1 MHQEERSAATGHLP
15 QVARCALIGPWLKA
29 NSPIMRYGVAA
40 LAVLVTTLLRA
51 ALNSFLGTTTPLLPL
66 LPAVLLTALAVGR
79 GPAFFAC
86 VFAPALLIHFLSLG
100 GEQID
105 WIPWLAHSTFFVV
118 SGAPMVAII
127 HALQRAHIEQSGLL
141 EEANASER
149 RALANELH
157 LQVIADSMPVL
168 ISYLN
173 RDHRYQ
179 FVNGHYERWFGIPR
193 EDIVGRH
200 ARDVLGEAAYA
211 TVKPHMD
218 DALRGASVVF
228 EALVPYARGDQRF
241 VRARYVPRKSLD
253 GAVLGFFA
261 LIDDLT
267 ERRRAEQELV
277 DLQQHL
283 SMALR
288 AGRSGTFERDIGS
301 DKNTWS
307 DELLELYGFRR
318 GEFSETHEGWLA
330 CIVAE
335 DRAQIAASAENA
347 LKVGSHRIEFRIR
360 RHDTGELRWI
370 HARAK
375 VFYDSD
381 GNPVRMVGAN
391 TDITEHKLA
400 AEALADRERTL
411 QLIYDNSSDGI
422 ALLQVCESRELRVVS
437 VNATLL
443 RAIGL
448 GREQVEGL
456 PLEQVLPQPH
466 RPFVLT
472 KCREAMDAGE
482 RVSFEKDI
490 ELRVGRRHAKISL
503 IPVTST
509 TGPHILVCV
518 TDVTAAKA
526 MEAAQL
532 ADAQRKDE
540 FLAMLAHELRNP
552 LVPIRNVAHLLTK
565 EQIAPAKSQE
575 LGLVV
580 ERQTKHLMR
589 LVDDLLDVSRI
600 TRGALELQRERVAL
614 ESVIR
619 QSIEMLESAL
629 NAKRQTF
636 SIQWLAPSNL
646 VTGDR
651 ARLIQVFANLLSNAS
666 KYSPEGAAIELRVEQ
681 EDRFVV
687 VHVIDHGEGVDA
699 SMLGKVFELFV
710 QADKSLDRRNGG
722 LGVGLTI
729 AKRLVE
735 LHGGRIEARSA
746 GLGQGSQ
753 FTVRLPLAGPPDRI
767 AQEPPTAD
775 TARQTEST
783 DTSARVLIVD
793 DSAAVAATFAMMLEI
808 EGFTV
813 RMVHDGRSAL
823 QELESY
829 EAQVILLDIGLP
841 DIDGYMVAQ
850 SVRERYAHRD
860 VRIIAVTGYGTP
872 ADRELALKSGFDAH
886 LTKPVEP
893 ENLLS
898 TIREGM
904 APGARQGI
912 STSSA

>member
-1 MHQEERSAATGHLP
+1 MHQEERTAATGHSRR
-15 QVARCALIGPWLKA
+15 VARCAVIGPWLKT
-29 NSPIMRYGVAA
+29 NSPVMRYGVAA

-51 ALNSFLGTTTPLLPL
+51 ALNPLLGTTTPLLPL

-118 SGAPMVAII
+118 IGAPTVAII

-168 ISYLN
+168 ISYLD

-193 EDIVGRH
+193 GDIVGRH

-228 EALVPYARGDQRF
+228 ETLVPYARGDQRF
-241 VRARYVPRKSLD
+241 VRARYVPRRSLD

-277 DLQQHL
+277 ELQQHL

-288 AGRSGTFERDIGS
+288 AGRSGTFEWDIGS

-347 LKVGSHRIEFRIR
+347 LKVGSNRIEFRIR

-381 GNPVRMVGAN
+381 GKPVRMVGAN

-400 AEALADRERTL
+400 AETLADRERTL

-422 ALLQVCESRELRVVS
+422 ALLQVGESRELRVVS

-443 RAIGL
+443 RSAGL

-456 PLEQVLPQPH
+456 PLEQVVPQPH
-466 RPFVLT
+466 WPFVLT
-472 KCREAMDAGE
+472 KCREAMETGD
-482 RVSFEKDI
+482 RVSFEKDM
-490 ELRVGRRHAKISL
+490 ELPAGRRHAEISL
-503 IPVTST
+503 IPVAST
-509 TGPHILVCV
+509 TGLHILVCV
-518 TDVTAAKA
+518 TDVTSEKA
-526 MEAAQL
+526 MEAAQR
-532 ADAQRKDE
+532 AEAQRKDE
-540 FLAMLAHELRNP
+540 FIAMLAHELRNP

-565 EQIAPAKSQE
+565 EQFSPAKSQE
-575 LGLVV
+575 LGLVI
-580 ERQTKHLMR
+580 ERQTKHLTR

-600 TRGALELQRERVAL
+600 TRSALELHRERVPL
-614 ESVIR
+614 EDVIR
-619 QSIEMLESAL
+619 QAIEMLESAL
-629 NAKRQTF
+629 NGKRQTF
-636 SIQWLAPSNL
+636 SIQWLAPGNL

-651 ARLIQVFANLLSNAS
+651 ARLVQVFANLLSNAS
-666 KYSPEGAAIELRVEQ
+666 KYSPEGAVIELRVEQ
-681 EDRFVV
+681 EDGSVV
-687 VHVIDHGEGVDA
+687 VRVIDHGEGIDA
-699 SMLGKVFELFV
+699 SMLGKVFDLFE
-710 QADKSLDRRNGG
+710 QADKSLDRRNSG

-746 GLGQGSQ
+746 GLGQGSE
-753 FTVRLPLAGPPDRI
+753 FLVRLPVAEPADRG
-767 AQEPPTAD
+767 EPTTPSAD
-775 TARQTEST
+775 AALQPAATRAP
-783 DTSARVLIVD
+783 ARVLIVD
-793 DSAAVAATFAMMLEI
+793 DNAAVAVTLGMMLEI
-808 EGFTV
+808 EGFDV

-829 EAQVILLDIGLP
+829 EAEVILLDIGLP

-850 SVRERYAHRD
+850 SVRERYAHRA
-860 VRIIAVTGYGTP
+860 VLIIAVTGYGTP

-893 ENLLS
+893 DVLVR
-898 TIREGM
+898 TIREGF
-904 APGARQGI
+904 APGATTELK
-912 STSSA
+912 TSSA